1 MENNPATS
9 RPLTPEERFACLL
22 PQRLEL
28 AAILAHLPQADL
40 PQMTMLDIGM
50 PSPVMSKALRD
61 CGGAW
66 ATIARSPAHAA
77 EAAQYLGFP
86 VSCLGAD
93 GTIPFETH
101 VFDGLVVALDIL
113 AAMPDGG
120 SFIKE
125 CNRVL
130 KPSGLLILSA
140 QAKRPGS
147 LPDAV
152 RRRRWSDPADPYSA
166 AFTARDLYNF
176 LKTGFDVLE
185 VDGFSRFFVEFARLR
200 ELRLTQDGVPRDE
213 VALRMRRRYAIA
225 GALDRLLF
233 WDRGHVTLLAARR
246 RQWSSRI
253 TPTLR
258 DGRRIGEAVL
268 FQPPV

>member
-1 MENNPATS
+1 MEEKQETPRVLS
-9 RPLTPEERFACLL
+9 PEERFDCSL
-22 PQRLEL
+22 PQRQEL
-28 AAILAHLPQADL
+28 DAVLAHLPRADL
-40 PQMTMLDIGM
+40 PHMAMLDIGM
-50 PSPVMSKALRD
+50 PNPVMSRTLRER
-61 CGGAW
+61 GGAW
-66 ATIARSPAHAA
+66 ATVARSPAHAQ
-77 EAAQYLGFP
+77 EAATFLGAP

-93 GTIPFETH
+93 GSIPYGNH
-101 VFDGLVVALDIL
+101 VFDGIVVALDML

-120 SFIKE
+120 AFIKE

-166 AFTARDLYNF
+166 AFTARDLYEF
-176 LKTGFDVLE
+176 LKTGFDVLD
-185 VDGFSRFFVEFARLR
+185 VDGYSRFFVEFARLR
-200 ELRLTQDGVPRDE
+200 ELRLLQDGASADE
-213 VALRMRRRYAIA
+213 VALRMRRRYAVA
-225 GALDRLLF
+225 GALDKLAF
-233 WDRGHVTLLAARR
+233 WDRGHVTLVAARR
-246 RQWSSRI
+246 RPWISRT

>member
-1 MENNPATS
+1 MEQKPVPS
-9 RPLTPEERFACLL
+9 RPLTPEERFECSL
-22 PQRLEL
+22 PQRQEL
-28 AAILAHLPQADL
+28 AAVLAHLPQADL
-40 PQMTMLDIGM
+40 PHMAMLDVGM
-50 PSPVMSKALRD
+50 PNPVMSKALRER
-61 CGGAW
+61 GGAW

-77 EAAQYLGFP
+77 EASEFLGAS

-93 GTIPFETH
+93 GSIPFETH
-101 VFDGLVVALDIL
+101 VFDGLVVALDML

-120 SFIKE
+120 AFIKE

-166 AFTARDLYNF
+166 AFTARDLYDF
-176 LKTGFDVLE
+176 LKTGFDVLD

-200 ELRLTQDGVPRDE
+200 ELRLLQDGVPPDE

-225 GALDRLLF
+225 GALDRLAF
-233 WDRGHVTLLAARR
+233 WDRGHVILVAARR

-268 FQPPV
+268 FHPPV

>member
-1 MENNPATS
+1 MENTPDTGLS
-9 RPLTPEERFACLL
+9 PEERFECLL
-22 PQRLEL
+22 PQRMEL
-28 AAILAHLPQADL
+28 SAVLAHLPLADL
-40 PQMTMLDIGM
+40 PHMTMLDVGM
-50 PSPVMSKALRD
+50 PNPVMSKALRD
-61 CGGAW
+61 RGGAW
-66 ATIARSPAHAA
+66 ATVARSPAHAL
-77 EAAQYLGFP
+77 EAAKYLGGP
-86 VSCLGAD
+86 VSCLAAD
-93 GTIPFETH
+93 GSIPFETH
-101 VFDGLVVALDIL
+101 VFDGLVVALDML
-113 AAMPDGG
+113 TAMPDGG

-147 LPDAV
+147 LADMV
-152 RRRRWSDPADPYSA
+152 RRRRWSDPSDPFSA
-166 AFTARDLYNF
+166 AFTARDLYDF

-200 ELRLTQDGVPRDE
+200 ELRLLQDGVPPDA

-225 GALDRLLF
+225 GALDKLAF
-233 WDRGHVTLLAARR
+233 WDRGHVILISARR